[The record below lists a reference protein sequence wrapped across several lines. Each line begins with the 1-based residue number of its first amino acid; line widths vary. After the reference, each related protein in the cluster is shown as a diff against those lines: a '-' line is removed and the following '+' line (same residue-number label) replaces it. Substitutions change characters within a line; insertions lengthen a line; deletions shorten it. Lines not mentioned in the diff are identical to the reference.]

1 MNEKKIMNTIN
12 ELIDKAHKAV
22 NNNNI
27 EEVIRYLQMINKTT
41 EIMRLPDSIKEEIIK
56 KTKEIEEEII
66 ASPKKQKQVKEETS
80 IFKNIKFDSLNT
92 KEKQEFDANVYTL
105 THPRL

>member
-12 ELIDKAHKAV
+12 ELIDRTHKAIE
-22 NNNNI
+22 NNNM
-27 EEVIRYLQMINKTT
+27 EEVIRYLQMIYNTT
-41 EIMRLPDSIKEEIIK
+41 EIMPLSSSTKEEIIK
-56 KTKEIEEEII
+56 KAKEIEEII

-92 KEKQEFDANVYTL
+92 KEKQEFDVNVYTL

>member
-1 MNEKKIMNTIN
+1 MDEKKIMNTIN

-22 NNNNI
+22 DNNNI

-41 EIMRLPDSIKEEIIK
+41 ETMPLSSSTKEEIIK
-56 KTKEIEEEII
+56 KAKEIEEEII
-66 ASPKKQKQVKEETS
+66 ASPKKQVKEEAS

-92 KEKQEFDANVYTL
+92 KEKQEFDVNVYTL